1 MSEFFIQDRQLSRV
15 TRTIVKDVYY
25 GSDDKESTCNA
36 GNLSSIPGVG
46 KISWRRAWQLTL
58 VFLPE
63 ESPWRGDVV
72 WWATIH
78 EVIKIQMRLSN
89 KSQHNEYIWNLERWY

>member
-1 MSEFFIQDRQLSRV
+1 MRWLNLEPTIQSKVRK
-15 TRTIVKDVYY
+15 TIITYY

-46 KISWRRAWQLTL
+46 KISWRRAWQLTP

-63 ESPWRGDVV
+63 ESPWWGGGV

-78 EVIKIQMRLSN
+78 EVAKIPT
-89 KSQHNEYIWNLERWY
+89 